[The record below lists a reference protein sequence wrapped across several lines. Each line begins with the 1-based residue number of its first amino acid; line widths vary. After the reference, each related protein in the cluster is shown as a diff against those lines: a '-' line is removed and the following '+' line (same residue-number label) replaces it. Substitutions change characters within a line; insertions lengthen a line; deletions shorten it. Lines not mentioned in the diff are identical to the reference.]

1 MLREVEVGRSG
12 GHTAE
17 VEGGRTWIRPI
28 GSSGEL
34 FNIAYAIADAIGC
47 AVARMLVIWAADSH
61 GPRLEKL

>member
-1 MLREVEVGRSG
+1 MLREAEVGRSG

-17 VEGGRTWIRPI
+17 VEGGRTGIRPI

-34 FNIAYAIADAIGC
+34 FSIAYAIADPIDG

-61 GPRLEKL
+61 GPGLEKL